1 MKRLYTYPDFVH
13 NSIKESQDINNN
25 MEVFALNE
33 MQKDWNTDETK
44 SMYDIT
50 KDNIY
55 QKFKEKFFQRIDII
69 LTSDEDL
76 HDASKAIGLGTNYQ
90 SKMSETL
97 YNLKTYGDYSNI
109 IKNDWQTK
117 VFSQLT
123 SFSPNSQLQAA
134 YTEIQKLGK
143 IKFDATLNIKNAYDL
158 QKRAYDL
165 DAADAKLKADISI
178 WNNLTEPALYL
189 ILKFLNIY
197 DTDKFYKTH
206 TDKVFE
212 DTGIDKNNYIADF
225 KHITT
230 KDKDGKQEFPFRN
243 FHKVIKEEFFEYY
256 RHYHFWLFANLIM
269 KGTSTS
275 TSSTTSTKR
284 KSSASSVTTPTR
296 ERRIVDRAVIGQT
309 ISDL

>member
-33 MQKDWNTDETK
+33 MQTNWTTDETK

-55 QKFKEKFFQRIDII
+55 QMFKEKFFQRIDLI
-69 LTSDEDL
+69 LTSDTDL
-76 HDASKAIGLGTNYQ
+76 YSTIKPGGTDTYYQ
-90 SKMSETL
+90 YKMSQPL
-97 YNLKTYGDYSNI
+97 FKDKTYGDYSKI
-109 IKNDWQTK
+109 IKTDWETK
-117 VFSQLT
+117 VFSKLM
-123 SFSPNSQLQAA
+123 SLNSQLSEA
-134 YTEIQKLGK
+134 YKKLEELGK
-143 IKFDATLNIKNAYDL
+143 IKFKATLNIKNAYDL
-158 QKRAYDL
+158 TKIAYGSNTQIIENDL
-165 DAADAKLKADISI
+165 
-178 WNNLTEPALYL
+178 EPALTL
-189 ILKFLNIY
+189 IKQFLSKSETNDWYKDNTNIIF
-197 DTDKFYKTH
+197 K
-206 TDKVFE
+206 E
-212 DTGIDKNNYIADF
+212 TGIDKNNYIEDF
-225 KHITT
+225 KRITK

-243 FHKVIKEEFFEYY
+243 FHKVIKEEFLEYY

-275 TSSTTSTKR
+275 TSSTTSTKV
-284 KSSASSVTTPTR
+284 KSSTSSVTTPTR